1 MRKNNNKEAKQP
13 KYGTWENNPTKEI
26 KPENTKGKVMVKVGN
41 NPTTWKLVS
50 EERAKQLLADYEIE
64 EAMKREERRQ
74 IIERYENRN

>member
-26 KPENTKGKVMVKVGN
+26 KPENTKGKVMVKVGK

>member
-26 KPENTKGKVMVKVGN
+26 KPENTKGKVLVKVGN

-50 EERAKQLLADYEIE
+50 EERAEKLRADFTMQ
-64 EAMKREERRQ
+64 EAMKRVERRQ
-74 IIERYENRN
+74 TIERYENRN